1 MMAILGDNLV
11 VLGKI
16 VVSLVHRPS
25 ASTEGWDELDAAF
38 IESQRVAEVRNG
50 IVRTAERQVF

>member
-25 ASTEGWDELDAAF
+25 TSTEGWDELDAAF
-38 IESQRVAEVRNG
+38 VERQRMAEVQNG
-50 IVRTAERQVF
+50 VVRVGER